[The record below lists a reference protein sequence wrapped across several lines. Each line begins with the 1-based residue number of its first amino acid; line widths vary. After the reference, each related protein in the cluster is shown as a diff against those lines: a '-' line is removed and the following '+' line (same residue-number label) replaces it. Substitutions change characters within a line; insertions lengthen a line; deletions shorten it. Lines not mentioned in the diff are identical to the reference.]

1 MTKAPAL
8 SADELSPHSVN
19 RFKKL
24 VGNVETEN
32 CIELAPALN
41 GYARFYADYRRFRAH
56 RLSYAVFV
64 GPIPKGMLVCHS
76 CDNRCCVN
84 PNHLWLGTHKQNS
97 QDASKKGRL
106 KGGLPGRRGPQGPRA
121 PRKPFERKAQRK
133 YSTQLVTDIRSGKI
147 SVAEA
152 SRKHG
157 ITRSYAYLIKN
168 GAKRKIT

>member
-8 SADELSPHSVN
+8 SADELSQHSVN
-19 RFKKL
+19 RFKEL

-84 PNHLWLGTHKQNS
+84 PGHLWLGTQRENL
-97 QDASKKGRL
+97 QDASQKGRL
-106 KGGLPGRRGPQGPRA
+106 NGGGPGPRK
-121 PRKPFERKAQRK
+121 PRAPFERKAQRK

-157 ITRSYAYLIKN
+157 ITRSYAYLIKS
-168 GAKRKIT
+168 GAKRQFS